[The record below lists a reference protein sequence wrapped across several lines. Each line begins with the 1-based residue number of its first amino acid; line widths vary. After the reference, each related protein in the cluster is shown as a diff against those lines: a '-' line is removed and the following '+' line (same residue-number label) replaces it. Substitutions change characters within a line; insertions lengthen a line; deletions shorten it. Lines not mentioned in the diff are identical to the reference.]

1 MATYHH
7 FHFRYWLIKYT
18 SRTKIPN
25 IHKLFSHTLHQDN
38 NQHWRLNIARGKKV
52 GGAYNT
58 ILLHLKIMIR
68 TVLPMFCSLRASRW
82 ICAGTVLQQNDCLLK
97 HLSIKFKKSVKI
109 TNFSHIINL
118 SNYQRPDPKKIIILE
133 NNWHFKSCHE
143 NSAIT
148 LS

>member
-1 MATYHH
+1 M
-7 FHFRYWLIKYT
+7 
-18 SRTKIPN
+18 
-25 IHKLFSHTLHQDN
+25 
-38 NQHWRLNIARGKKV
+38 

-97 HLSIKFKKSVKI
+97 HLSIKLKKSVKI
-109 TNFSHIINL
+109 ANFSHIINL

-133 NNWHFKSCHE
+133 TDILKLVMKILLLHYHKRWEDFLNCTSYFLVSCFRTLQQQA
-143 NSAIT
+143 NIT
-148 LS
+148 VRRLI